1 MTDKEEKYMQEW
13 KEATLKMAKAI
24 GDGDTEKADEYKRQ
38 ADEAYSRYKDEAM
51 YRDEIM
57 DYDGGSSFGTFES
70 VLPELFL
77 KGRTAIKESVRL
89 ISRDRNLMA
98 QVKLYE
104 TLKGFGGGVDAKE
117 FVREAVE
124 IARKDVKADTLNESN
139 KEFAKLLIRNGIR
152 PREEDATK
160 RTLAEACF
168 WMLSNPKGLD
178 NLLEYEKKVKIASD
192 IITEMSAKKAENADI
207 MEMMDALNKSMMSL
221 NEEDR
226 RLAEELM
233 DVNKEQDDE
242 KKKKL
247 FDSIKK
253 ECLELAKKKMEETKE
268 ESLGSIIE
276 MIETKQYNSEN
287 VVKDVAKLLEVGAM
301 LSDF

>member
-1 MTDKEEKYMQEW
+1 MTDKEEKYIQEW
-13 KEATLKMAKAI
+13 KEATLKMAEAI
-24 GDGDTEKADEYKRQ
+24 GNGDAEKADEYKRQ
-38 ADEAYSRYKDEAM
+38 ADEAYERYKGEAM

-77 KGRTAIKESVRL
+77 KGRTAIKESIKL
-89 ISRDRNLMA
+89 ISRDKNLMA

-104 TLKGFGGGVDAKE
+104 TLKGFNGSVDAKE
-117 FVREAVE
+117 FVRQAVD
-124 IARKDVKADTLNESN
+124 IARKEVNPDTLNESN
-139 KEFAKLLIRNGIR
+139 REFAKLLIRNGIH
-152 PREEDATK
+152 PREEDDKK
-160 RTLAEACF
+160 RELAEACF
-168 WMLSNPKGLD
+168 WMMSNHMGLD
-178 NLLEYEKKVKIASD
+178 NLLEYETKVKAAAD
-192 IITEMSAKKAENADI
+192 IITEMSSKKSTDNDI

-221 NEEDR
+221 NEDDR

-233 DVNKEQDDE
+233 DAKKEVDDQ

-247 FDSIKK
+247 FDSIKR

-268 ESLGSIIE
+268 ESLSSIIE
-276 MIETKQYNSEN
+276 MIESKQYNSEN

-301 LSDF
+301 LNDF